1 MAINFISRHKVE
13 NNSKKLDTMK
23 GFHSLIR
30 NGTSVNTIYV
40 DSNVIDNIIIN

>member
-23 GFHSLIR
+23 GFHSLIL
-30 NGTSVNTIYV
+30 NGTSMNTIYV
-40 DSNVIDNIIIN
+40 NSNVIDNIIIN